1 MGNRRDRSPDAK
13 LDSPPYPTSP
23 PELDRSRR
31 WAAAACHGIGLLWIP
46 LTGAIAAVIF
56 TSRLGQI
63 AGMTLLASVTESD
76 YSATFILLSPVPLVV
91 ILAQL
96 LTLSLPQLIYL
107 QKRFS
112 HPFVQNHGRSVING
126 LLSSCLA
133 LTLLTGA
140 VAACD
145 RAWQLAPSQQGFLFS
160 LIGMPVLLALWQSIT
175 ALFAIYQALQN
186 HSIRYPF
193 SIRFLR

>member
-1 MGNRRDRSPDAK
+1 MGNRRDRSPDLK
-13 LDSPPYPTSP
+13 RDSSLLRTSP
-23 PELDRSRR
+23 PALDRSQR

-46 LTGAIAAVIF
+46 LAGAIASVIF

-76 YSATFILLSPVPLVV
+76 YSATFVLLSPVPLVV
-91 ILAQL
+91 ILAQI

-133 LTLLTGA
+133 LILLMA
-140 VAACD
+140 IVAECD
-145 RAWQLAPSQQGFLFS
+145 RTWQVAPSQQGFLFS
-160 LIGMPVLLALWQSIT
+160 LIGMPVLLALLQSIT

-193 SIRFLR
+193 SLRFIR